1 MRFFPFEV
9 VVLPLPF
16 ASFESFSFNDASS
29 RVSSP
34 SSPSSVRFLRRTVGI
49 VVAPP
54 YRRTVC
60 RPRERSFSNLARDHL
75 SLDPKP

>member
-29 RVSSP
+29 RVS
-34 SSPSSVRFLRRTVGI
+34 PSSVRFLRRTVGI
-49 VVAPP
+49 VVAPS
-54 YRRTVC
+54 YRRTVSSERAIFFKSRA
-60 RPRERSFSNLARDHL
+60 RPPVAES
-75 SLDPKP
+75 